1 MSKIVLV
8 TGAGGYIGSVL
19 CEKLYRAGYEVWG
32 VDNLFF
38 GQQFVDYIGNPDAPI
53 LLTGDITKLETIKK
67 ALVVA
72 MPDVVIHLA
81 AMVGMPICKA
91 NPELAIMVNTE
102 ATRLFLENIAPEVKF
117 IAPNTNS
124 QYGNVGADVLC
135 TEDTPTDP
143 ISLYSVTKC
152 ISEAL
157 VLNRPNSVSLRLA
170 TVYGLSPTR
179 MRDDLLVNS
188 FVKKL
193 VQEGTIDM
201 FEPHYKRNFINI
213 VDVSNAFIHA
223 IEADLEGVYNVG
235 DDALNTTKGELAQ
248 NIANIVGGTVTFNS
262 EGKDPDQRNY
272 NCSSQKLYNTGF
284 SIQTD
289 FKEEILKLKEY
300 YSNC

>member
-1 MSKIVLV
+1 MKRVLV
-8 TGAGGYIGSVL
+8 TGAAGYIGSVL
-19 CEKLYRAGYEVWG
+19 CSILGSRGYEVIA

-38 GQQFVDYIGNPDAPI
+38 GQQFNSIPNGNCYGIVDVSKQKEVLD
-53 LLTGDITKLETIKK
+53 LLKFN
-67 ALVVA
+67 
-72 MPDVVIHLA
+72 PDVVIHLA
-81 AMVGMPICKA
+81 AFVGMPICKKY
-91 NPELAIMVNTE
+91 PEEAIMVNTE
-102 ATRLFLENIAPEVKF
+102 ATRIFLENIAPEVKF

-248 NIANIVGGTVTFNS
+248 NIADIVGGTVTFNS

-272 NCSSQKLYNTGF
+272 NVSSKKLYDTGYN
-284 SIQTD
+284 IETN
-289 FKEEILKLKEY
+289 FKDEILKLAEY
-300 YSNC
+300 YKK

>member
-1 MSKIVLV
+1 MSKTVLV

-38 GQQFVDYIGNPDAPI
+38 GQQFVDYIGNSDAPI

-272 NCSSQKLYNTGF
+272 NVSSAKLYSTGYNIETNF
-284 SIQTD
+284 T
-289 FKEEILKLKEY
+289 EEVLKLAKY
-300 YSNC
+300 YSR

>member
-1 MSKIVLV
+1 MKRVLV

-19 CEKLYRAGYEVWG
+19 CERLYRAGYDVWG

-38 GQQFVDYIGNPDAPI
+38 GQNFVDYIGDADAPI

-124 QYGNVGADVLC
+124 QYGNVGTNVLC
-135 TEDTPTDP
+135 TEDTPTNP

-272 NCSSQKLYNTGF
+272 NVSSAKLYSTGYNIETNF
-284 SIQTD
+284 T
-289 FKEEILKLKEY
+289 EEVLKLAEY
-300 YSNC
+300 YRK

>member
-1 MSKIVLV
+1 MKRVLV
-8 TGAGGYIGSVL
+8 TGAAGYIGSIL
-19 CEKLYRAGYEVWG
+19 CQRLVDKGHLVFG
-32 VDNLFF
+32 VDSLYFK
-38 GQQFVDYIGNPDAPI
+38 QQIPEIFSTTSYATFIEN
-53 LLTGDITKLETIKK
+53 DITDIEFIKNIIPGTR
-67 ALVVA
+67 
-72 MPDVVIHLA
+72 PDSVIHLA

-102 ATRLFLENIAPEVKF
+102 ATRLLLENIPPYTKF
-117 IAPNTNS
+117 VAPNTNS

-272 NCSSQKLYNTGF
+272 NVSSAKLYSTGYNIETNF
-284 SIQTD
+284 T
-289 FKEEILKLKEY
+289 EEVLKLAKY
-300 YSNC
+300 YSR